1 MKISEAKLKS
11 LSRILKV
18 FFDILFWASVA
29 SVAISSLFFIVTFF
43 IHESVFILPKAW
55 EGHTS
60 ITVGIMKFNIDPN
73 LYDNINLKHL
83 LQTMLPMII
92 VLSSIF
98 MIVNHNFR
106 LILKTVADNRPF
118 ERNNAKRLFIIGIVL
133 IISSVVLKFIEA
145 RFAFAIIDMLK
156 IENIDVNFT
165 IDGAMLLTGFL
176 ILILAGVFQYGS
188 YLQEE
193 YDTTL

>member
-1 MKISEAKLKS
+1 MKIGKEKIKS

-18 FFDILFWASVA
+18 FFNILFWVSVA
-29 SVAISSLFFIVTFF
+29 TAAISSLFLIVTFF
-43 IHESVFILPKAW
+43 IDKSVFILPKTW
-55 EGHTS
+55 EGLS

-73 LYDNINLKHL
+73 LSDNINLKHL
-83 LQTMLPMII
+83 LQTMLPI
-92 VLSSIF
+92 VIVISSIF
-98 MIVNHNFR
+98 VIVNHNLR

-133 IISSVVLKFIEA
+133 IISSVVWKITEGI
-145 RFAFAIIDMLK
+145 FALTVINTLN
-156 IENIDVNFT
+156 IENIDVTFT
-165 IDGAMLLTGFL
+165 VDVAMLLTGFL

-193 YDTTL
+193 YNATL

>member
-1 MKISEAKLKS
+1 MKISKAKLKS

-18 FFDILFWASVA
+18 FFNILFLASVA
-29 SVAISSLFFIVTFF
+29 SAAISSLFFIVTFF
-43 IHESVFILPKAW
+43 IHESVFMLPKAW
-55 EGHTS
+55 DGLS
-60 ITVGIMKFNIDPN
+60 ITVGVMKFNIDPN
-73 LYDNINLKHL
+73 LYNNINLKHL

-98 MIVNHNFR
+98 MIVNHNLR
-106 LILKTVADNRPF
+106 LILKTAADNSPF

-133 IISSVVLKFIEA
+133 IISSVVWKFIEGRLA
-145 RFAFAIIDMLK
+145 LAVIDMLK
-156 IENIDVNFT
+156 IENIDVIFT
-165 IDGAMLLTGFL
+165 IDGAMLLFGFL

-193 YDTTL
+193 YDATL